1 MIIRIINVE
10 NCINMET
17 KKQNNRNSDA
27 LTDNDVRN
35 EKSVVAAEAT
45 ETPEL
50 TVDDK
55 KEIITLITGKEPDN
69 SNIPVVE
76 KVETK
81 PEEKT
86 QQKQQEKV
94 EKTAEKEITET
105 DKKYI
110 LKLLRDTMSDKSEEI
125 QDLVQEEIDYDQL
138 NKQELVE
145 ILEDIVQE
153 RDITKIK
160 DSIAKIK
167 VAFYKRNKE
176 DIENA
181 KQHFISQGGDEKDF
195 VHTEDPLEHRFKAA
209 FAIYKSNKAKYNE
222 ELEQEKQNNL
232 KKKLEILEELK
243 QLINSE
249 ETLKKTYDEFRNL
262 QEKWKEIGLV
272 PASELNNLWQNYHF
286 LVEKFF
292 DKVRI
297 NKELRDLDMKKNMEA
312 KIALCEKA
320 EALLLETSIIKSF
333 KLLQKYHEEWR
344 EIGPVPS
351 DKKDILWERFKAAT
365 DKINERRREHYK
377 ELQEEQEKN
386 YEAKVALC
394 EKAEELLNENYDT
407 FKSWQAGT
415 EKMNELLKV
424 WKTIGRAPKN
434 KNDEIWARFK
444 SSLDKFYGEKK
455 EFLTQIKEQQINNY
469 NLKIDLCIRAEA
481 LQDSEEWGKTTR
493 ELINLQKEW
502 KKIGPVP
509 RKHSDKIWARF
520 RAACDHFFNRK
531 EEHFKNIKN
540 EEEENL
546 KLKLELIKEVENFEV
561 KENKQENLDAVKD
574 FQKRWLEIGHVPFNQ
589 KDKVH
594 NQYKKAFEK
603 LLDKLKIN
611 NLEISVQNFKNHI
624 EMLKNSPDGE
634 RKLSRERFNLS
645 QKIKKLEEDINL
657 WENNIGFFSHS
668 KQSEALKR
676 DFEKKIEKA
685 KNEVRYM
692 TEKLKIIDKAL

>member
-1 MIIRIINVE
+1 
-10 NCINMET
+10 MET
-17 KKQNNRNSDA
+17 KNQNNRNSDT
-27 LTDNDVRN
+27 LTNNNVQN
-35 EKSVVAAEAT
+35 EKPVVAAVAT

-50 TVDDK
+50 TDNDK
-55 KEIITLITGKEPDN
+55 TQIISLITGKESGKSDNPVVNNVKTEAEDN
-69 SNIPVVE
+69 SLDKKSE
-76 KVETK
+76 KS
-81 PEEKT
+81 P
-86 QQKQQEKV
+86 
-94 EKTAEKEITET
+94 EKEIDET

-110 LKLLRDTMSDKSEEI
+110 LKLLRDTMSDQKSEE
-125 QDLVQEEIDYDQL
+125 QELVQDEIDYDHL

-160 DSIAKIK
+160 DSVAKIK
-167 VAFYKRNKE
+167 VAFYKRNRE

-320 EALLLETSIIKSF
+320 EELLLETSIIKSF

-394 EKAEELLNENYDT
+394 EKAEEVLNENYDT

-415 EKMNELLKV
+415 EKMNELLKI

-444 SSLDKFYGEKK
+444 SSLDKFYSDKK

-469 NLKIDLCIRAEA
+469 NLKIDLCVRAEA

-509 RKHSDKIWARF
+509 KKHSDKIWARF

-531 EEHFKNIKN
+531 EEHFKNIRN
-540 EEEENL
+540 IEEENL
-546 KLKLELIKEVENFEV
+546 KLKTELIKEVENFEV
-561 KENKQENLDAVKD
+561 KDDKQENLAAVKD

-589 KDKVH
+589 KDKIH
-594 NQYKKAFEK
+594 NEYKKAFEK

-611 NLEISVQNFKNHI
+611 NLEISVQNFKNHV

-634 RKLSRERFNLS
+634 RKLARERFNLS

-692 TEKLKIIDKAL
+692 TEKLKIIDNAL

>member
-1 MIIRIINVE
+1 
-10 NCINMET
+10 MET
-17 KKQNNRNSDA
+17 KNQNNRNSDT
-27 LTDNDVRN
+27 LTNNNVQN
-35 EKSVVAAEAT
+35 EKPVVAAVAT

-50 TVDDK
+50 TDNDK
-55 KEIITLITGKEPDN
+55 TQIISLITGKESGKSDNPVVNNVKTEAEDN
-69 SNIPVVE
+69 SLDE
-76 KVETK
+76 KS
-81 PEEKT
+81 EKSP
-86 QQKQQEKV
+86 
-94 EKTAEKEITET
+94 EKEIDET

-110 LKLLRDTMSDKSEEI
+110 LKLLRDTMSDQKSEE
-125 QDLVQEEIDYDQL
+125 QELVQDEIDYDHL

-160 DSIAKIK
+160 DSVAKIK
-167 VAFYKRNKE
+167 VAFYKRNRE

-320 EALLLETSIIKSF
+320 EELLLETSIIKSF

-394 EKAEELLNENYDT
+394 EKAEEVLNENYDT

-415 EKMNELLKV
+415 EKMNELLKI

-444 SSLDKFYGEKK
+444 SSLDKFYSDKK

-469 NLKIDLCIRAEA
+469 NLKIDLCVRAEA

-509 RKHSDKIWARF
+509 KKHSDKIWARF

-531 EEHFKNIKN
+531 EEHFKNIRN
-540 EEEENL
+540 IEEENL
-546 KLKLELIKEVENFEV
+546 KLKTELIKEVENFEV
-561 KENKQENLDAVKD
+561 KDDKQENLAAVKD

-589 KDKVH
+589 KDKIH
-594 NQYKKAFEK
+594 NEYKKAFEK

-611 NLEISVQNFKNHI
+611 NLEISVQNFKNHV

-634 RKLSRERFNLS
+634 RKLARERFNLS

-692 TEKLKIIDKAL
+692 TEKLKIIDNAL

>member
-1 MIIRIINVE
+1 
-10 NCINMET
+10 MET

>member
-1 MIIRIINVE
+1 
-10 NCINMET
+10 MEA
-17 KKQNNRNSDA
+17 KNQNNRNSEA
-27 LTDNDVRN
+27 LNDNNVQN
-35 EKSVVAAEAT
+35 EKPVVAAEAT

-50 TVDDK
+50 TNDDK
-55 KEIITLITGKEPDN
+55 AEIISLIKGKNTE
-69 SNIPVVE
+69 NIEKPVVE
-76 KVETK
+76 KEESKPKETK
-81 PEEKT
+81 QRKKAEEKP
-86 QQKQQEKV
+86 QQ
-94 EKTAEKEITET
+94 EITET

-110 LKLLRDTMSDKSEEI
+110 LKLLRDTMSDKTEEV
-125 QDLVQEEIDYDQL
+125 QDLVQEDIDFEHL

-160 DSIAKIK
+160 DSVAKIK

-320 EALLLETSIIKSF
+320 EELLLETSIIKSF

-394 EKAEELLNENYDT
+394 EKAEEVLNENYDT

-415 EKMNELLKV
+415 EKMNELLKI

-444 SSLDKFYGEKK
+444 SSLDKFYSDKK
-455 EFLTQIKEQQINNY
+455 EFLAQIKEQQINNY
-469 NLKIDLCIRAEA
+469 NLKIDLCVRAEA

-509 RKHSDKIWARF
+509 KKHSDKIWARF

-531 EEHFKNIKN
+531 EEHFKNIRSV
-540 EEEENL
+540 EEENL
-546 KLKLELIKEVENFEV
+546 KLKTELIKEVENFEV
-561 KENKQENLDAVKD
+561 KENKEENLAAVKD

-594 NQYKKAFEK
+594 NEYKKAFEK
-603 LLDKLKIN
+603 LLNKLNIN
-611 NLEISVQNFKNHI
+611 NLEISVQNFKNHV

>member
-1 MIIRIINVE
+1 
-10 NCINMET
+10 MET
-17 KKQNNRNSDA
+17 KNQNNRNSDT
-27 LTDNDVRN
+27 LTNNNVQN
-35 EKSVVAAEAT
+35 EKPVVAAVAT

-50 TVDDK
+50 TDNDK
-55 KEIITLITGKEPDN
+55 TQIISLITGKESGKSDNPVVNNVKTEAEDN
-69 SNIPVVE
+69 SLDE
-76 KVETK
+76 KSK
-81 PEEKT
+81 KSP
-86 QQKQQEKV
+86 
-94 EKTAEKEITET
+94 EKEIDET

-110 LKLLRDTMSDKSEEI
+110 LKLLRDTMSDQKSEE
-125 QDLVQEEIDYDQL
+125 QELVQDEIDYDHL

-160 DSIAKIK
+160 DSVAKIK
-167 VAFYKRNKE
+167 VAFYKRNRE

-320 EALLLETSIIKSF
+320 EELLLETSIIKSF

-394 EKAEELLNENYDT
+394 EKAEEVLNENYDT

-415 EKMNELLKV
+415 EKMNELLKI

-444 SSLDKFYGEKK
+444 SSLDKFYSDKK

-469 NLKIDLCIRAEA
+469 NLKIDLCVRAEA

-509 RKHSDKIWARF
+509 KKHSDKIWARF

-531 EEHFKNIKN
+531 EEHFKNIRN
-540 EEEENL
+540 IEEENL
-546 KLKLELIKEVENFEV
+546 KLKTELIKEVENFEV
-561 KENKQENLDAVKD
+561 KDDKQENLAAVKD

-589 KDKVH
+589 KDKIH
-594 NQYKKAFEK
+594 NEYKKAFEK

-611 NLEISVQNFKNHI
+611 NLEISVQNFKNHV

-634 RKLSRERFNLS
+634 RKLARERFNLS

-692 TEKLKIIDKAL
+692 TEKLKIIDNAL

>member
-1 MIIRIINVE
+1 
-10 NCINMET
+10 MET
-17 KKQNNRNSDA
+17 KNQNNRNSDT
-27 LTDNDVRN
+27 LTNNNVQN
-35 EKSVVAAEAT
+35 EKPVVAAVAT

-50 TVDDK
+50 TDNDK
-55 KEIITLITGKEPDN
+55 AQIISLITGKESGKSDNPVVNNVKTEAEDN
-69 SNIPVVE
+69 SLDKKSE
-76 KVETK
+76 KS
-81 PEEKT
+81 P
-86 QQKQQEKV
+86 
-94 EKTAEKEITET
+94 EKEIDET

-110 LKLLRDTMSDKSEEI
+110 LKLLRDTMSDQKSEE
-125 QDLVQEEIDYDQL
+125 QELVQDEIDYDHL

-153 RDITKIK
+153 RDIMKIK
-160 DSIAKIK
+160 DSVAKIK
-167 VAFYKRNKE
+167 VAFYKRNRE

-320 EALLLETSIIKSF
+320 EELLLETSIIKSF

-394 EKAEELLNENYDT
+394 EKAEEVLNENYDT

-415 EKMNELLKV
+415 EKMNELLKI

-444 SSLDKFYGEKK
+444 SSLDKFYSDKK

-469 NLKIDLCIRAEA
+469 NLKIDLCVRAEA

-509 RKHSDKIWARF
+509 KKHSDKIWARF

-531 EEHFKNIKN
+531 EEHFKNIRN
-540 EEEENL
+540 IEEENL
-546 KLKLELIKEVENFEV
+546 KLKTELIKEVENFEV
-561 KENKQENLDAVKD
+561 KDDKQENLAAVKD

-589 KDKVH
+589 KDKIH
-594 NQYKKAFEK
+594 NEYKKAFEK

-611 NLEISVQNFKNHI
+611 NLEISVQNFKNHV

-634 RKLSRERFNLS
+634 RKLARERFNLS

-692 TEKLKIIDKAL
+692 TEKLKIIDNAL